1 MNTATNITKWAIL
14 NYKGQQV
21 EVLAVDSDP
30 RADVMVAA
38 LSNPDKSFFVP
49 RSALTA

>member
-1 MNTATNITKWAIL
+1 MNTAATITKWAIL
-14 NYKGQQV
+14 NYNGQQV

-30 RADVMVAA
+30 RANVMVATLA
-38 LSNPDKSFFVP
+38 NPDKALFVP

>member
-1 MNTATNITKWAIL
+1 MNTAANITKWAIL

-30 RADVMVAA
+30 AADVWVKL
-38 LSNPDKSFFVP
+38 LSDPDKSFFVP